1 MERRIK
7 QMLKIAY
14 SKPDTWFVAK
24 SVKAE
29 KNCKYGKYIFRESV
43 TRVSD
48 GKK

>member
-1 MERRIK
+1 MERGIK
-7 QMLKIAY
+7 QMFKITY